1 MIITFIHVNKS
12 NHVYKHQRESYQ
24 LNDIGRKNITT
35 FNDIAGPSNS
45 NAETAKN

>member
-12 NHVYKHQRESYQ
+12 NHVYEHQRESYQ

-35 FNDIAGPSNS
+35 FNAGPSNS
-45 NAETAKN
+45 NAEPAKN